1 MTDENLIAMSREVD
15 QYLLNF
21 ASKHKVSALIMSSIF
36 LARLTLLNDTVGSGE
51 DIRQLCKDI
60 SGRPMTENDE
70 VSLH

>member
-1 MTDENLIAMSREVD
+1 MTNEQLIAMSREVD

-21 ASKHKVSALIMSSIF
+21 TSKHKISALVMSSIF

-51 DIRQLCKDI
+51 DMRQLCKDI
-60 SGRPMTENDE
+60 SGRPITENDE